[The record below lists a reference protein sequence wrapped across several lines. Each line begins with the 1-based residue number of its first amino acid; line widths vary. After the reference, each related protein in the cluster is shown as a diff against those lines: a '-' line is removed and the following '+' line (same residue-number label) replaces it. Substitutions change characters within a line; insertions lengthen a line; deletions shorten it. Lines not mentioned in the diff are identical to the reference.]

1 MPKLFT
7 YILVAIAV
15 ASIAGLLYV
24 SPSSA
29 GHPDAKRDQV
39 ISTPVPIDRQ
49 RFWAIIEKTTSFEA
63 DTADQAA
70 ALKRELEKLPAADVV
85 SFEMTFDTIMRES
98 YSWNLWG
105 ADYVVH
111 GGASD
116 DSFEYFRV
124 WLISK
129 GQRFFDTVSHDPDA
143 LADMIAS
150 DSSGPLEFEDFAY
163 VAREVWASKT
173 GREADDM
180 PMVANMIYPDLKPSG
195 ELFQENETYLS
206 KRYPKLWKRFGH
218 NPAA

>member
-1 MPKLFT
+1 M
-7 YILVAIAV
+7 
-15 ASIAGLLYV
+15 
-24 SPSSA
+24 
-29 GHPDAKRDQV
+29 
-39 ISTPVPIDRQ
+39 
-49 RFWAIIEKTTSFEA
+49 
-63 DTADQAA
+63 
-70 ALKRELEKLPAADVV
+70 
-85 SFEMTFDTIMRES
+85 
-98 YSWNLWG
+98 
-105 ADYVVH
+105 
-111 GGASD
+111 
-116 DSFEYFRV
+116 
-124 WLISK
+124 
-129 GQRFFDTVSHDPDA
+129 SHDPDA

>member
-98 YSWNLWG
+98 YSWNLWVPIMSCM
-105 ADYVVH
+105 VVRLTT
-111 GGASD
+111 ASSISEFG
-116 DSFEYFRV
+116 SFQ
-124 WLISK
+124 K
-129 GQRFFDTVSHDPDA
+129 GN
-143 LADMIAS
+143 
-150 DSSGPLEFEDFAY
+150 DF
-163 VAREVWASKT
+163 SIPCHMT
-173 GREADDM
+173 
-180 PMVANMIYPDLKPSG
+180 P
-195 ELFQENETYLS
+195 T
-206 KRYPKLWKRFGH
+206 LW
-218 NPAA
+218 PI